1 MSKPKRQHPAD
12 AHNAA
17 IIANADHYEVSLFLG
32 VGRYEKVS
40 VASEAE
46 AQCAGAILLDQNPEC
61 SRRPLIYAVA
71 ASGAS
76 AIIPFKA

>member
-1 MSKPKRQHPAD
+1 MSKPKRPHPAD

-17 IIANADHYEVSLFLG
+17 IIANAVRFDVALFLG

-40 VASEAE
+40 VASAEEAMR
-46 AQCAGAILLDQNPEC
+46 AGAILLDQNPGC